1 MYIFCCFILRLAY
14 SFSSFPNVVFFWP
27 FHFETG
33 ISSLQFSYISNETE
47 NRTNNENRYLSPFY
61 TIILILHHYWWHAN
75 FRNIPQKTNLSLRKP
90 ILGDR
95 FLRERLFFCGNLR
108 VKLLTFNLANQS
120 SVKRLSM
127 IIQEME
133 IFQCHG
139 NVTIGGE
146 NLGLYICL
154 ALTAFQIARLQPV
167 SLQNC
172 SSSVLKSWS
181 NVLQLLKDRSSLLA
195 SCDKQIIPFYLF

>member
-75 FRNIPQKTNLSLRKP
+75 FRNIPQKTNLSLRTP

-95 FLRERLFFCGNLR
+95 FLRGRLFYFFWKSQSKTTNI
-108 VKLLTFNLANQS
+108 QS
-120 SVKRLSM
+120 SQSIIGETSKHDYSGNGNFLVSWKR
-127 IIQEME
+127 
-133 IFQCHG
+133 HH
-139 NVTIGGE
+139 
-146 NLGLYICL
+146 
-154 ALTAFQIARLQPV
+154 
-167 SLQNC
+167 
-172 SSSVLKSWS
+172 WW
-181 NVLQLLKDRSSLLA
+181 
-195 SCDKQIIPFYLF
+195 